1 MIELIQQHLESIYG
15 IRCAHR
21 ATAFLVDAQAAVA
34 LGGTGRAREELLV
47 LEEGDALEVALFV
60 DPQVLEALDRHGAQQ
75 GQALEADLPAYL
87 EAAEGVSHFLYL
99 NHTVEAQRTVSMLEL
114 EAQAEVDKFA
124 VCALLKWRS
133 PAAVAKGLISRLFE
147 RVGYHATLGPA
158 ERWRYQEANRLAKG
172 FCRRL
177 LPLVLERRLEHFLR
191 ELRRAYRLGAE
202 AKLRYL
208 GA

>member
-1 MIELIQQHLESIYG
+1 VIELIQQHLESIYG

-21 ATAFLVDAQAAVA
+21 ASAFLIDADAALA

-47 LEEGDALEVALFV
+47 LEEGDGLELALFV
-60 DPQVLEALDRHGAQQ
+60 DPQVLQALGRHGERQREAL
-75 GQALEADLPAYL
+75 EEDLPSYL

-124 VCALLKWRS
+124 VCALLRWNS
-133 PAAVAKGLISRLFE
+133 PAAAAKGLISRLFE
-147 RVGYHATLGPA
+147 RVGYHAALGPA

-172 FCRRL
+172 YCRRL
-177 LPLVLERRLEHFLR
+177 LPLVLERRLERFLR
-191 ELRRAYRLGAE
+191 ELRHAYRLGAE